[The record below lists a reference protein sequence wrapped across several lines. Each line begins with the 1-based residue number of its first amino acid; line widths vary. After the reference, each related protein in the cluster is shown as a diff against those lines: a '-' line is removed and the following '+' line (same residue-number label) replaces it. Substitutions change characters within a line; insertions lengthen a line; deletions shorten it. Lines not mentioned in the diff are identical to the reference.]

1 MLLIN
6 LLKNFRMRKKLSLLS
21 NNRKEI
27 IKYPS
32 QASFLLSTF
41 LSLNLL
47 LHSALLLSKIKS
59 PKVPSNTSRILSP
72 ASWCLQ
78 KVSRVFRRRVSKKSS
93 NTCWTWKSIER
104 TAGNI
109 DRRRLRVLILAT
121 PCHLWCGCYQIQE
134 RPFSQS

>member
-6 LLKNFRMRKKLSLLS
+6 LLKNFRMRKKLCLLS

-104 TAGNI
+104 TAGNT
-109 DRRRLRVLILAT
+109 DRRRFGLLIRT
-121 PCHLWCGCYQIQE
+121 SPSNLWCCYYQVQE
-134 RPFSQS
+134 WPFS